1 MNKTFQQI
9 LALFTLFI
17 LVGFNQPAIA
27 QTSKEDGEKLQ
38 VSEDVKKDKKDA
50 KKEGRLPQEEVYKL
64 LERFGKAFDT
74 IREEYVEEPSDKELI
89 EAAINGMLQYLDPH
103 STYLNKESFNEV
115 QLQTKG
121 EFGGLGI
128 EVTIKD
134 GLVYVISPI
143 DDTPAFK
150 AGLKSGDYISN
161 LDGKS
166 VFGMTIKDAV
176 SIMRGKPGSKI
187 TITVYRKEAGE
198 PFDVTITR
206 DVIKIQ
212 SVKTETYDDI
222 GYIRVSSFSENT
234 SATLEKAIKKL
245 KKDIGPKLKGFVLDL
260 RNNPGGLLNQAIEV
274 SDTFL
279 DKGEIVSTRGRTPNS
294 IKRFNASKGDL
305 VDNLPIVVLIN
316 NGSASASEI
325 VAGAL
330 KDHGRAIIAGTQS
343 FGKGS
348 VQTISPLSNDTAM
361 KLTTSRYYTPSG
373 ISIQAEGIKPDIIIN
388 PAKLEF
394 EKAQKSN
401 VEASLVGHLENKNSG
416 KPEEGINLEKLGIK
430 PEGNKNV
437 IEELYKKDYQI
448 ARAVEI
454 LKSLDVFKRNISN
467 NN

>member
-1 MNKTFQQI
+1 MNKILQQI
-9 LALFTLFI
+9 LALFTLFL

-27 QTSKEDGEKLQ
+27 QTGKEDAEKLQ

-89 EAAINGMLQYLDPH
+89 EAAINGMLQHLDPH

-187 TITVYRKEAGE
+187 TITV
-198 PFDVTITR
+198 
-206 DVIKIQ
+206 
-212 SVKTETYDDI
+212 
-222 GYIRVSSFSENT
+222 
-234 SATLEKAIKKL
+234 
-245 KKDIGPKLKGFVLDL
+245 
-260 RNNPGGLLNQAIEV
+260 
-274 SDTFL
+274 
-279 DKGEIVSTRGRTPNS
+279 
-294 IKRFNASKGDL
+294 
-305 VDNLPIVVLIN
+305 
-316 NGSASASEI
+316 
-325 VAGAL
+325 
-330 KDHGRAIIAGTQS
+330 
-343 FGKGS
+343 
-348 VQTISPLSNDTAM
+348 
-361 KLTTSRYYTPSG
+361 
-373 ISIQAEGIKPDIIIN
+373 
-388 PAKLEF
+388 
-394 EKAQKSN
+394 
-401 VEASLVGHLENKNSG
+401 
-416 KPEEGINLEKLGIK
+416 
-430 PEGNKNV
+430 
-437 IEELYKKDYQI
+437 
-448 ARAVEI
+448 
-454 LKSLDVFKRNISN
+454 
-467 NN
+467 